1 MAKTEHGAPAGEPQ
15 NPRTT
20 TRPADAAPQTS
31 VPNTGAAQ
39 SAAPAPA
46 SGRRS
51 TFPTVVDLLVF
62 FGIFFIAQAVA
73 LGVAL
78 LAGVPMPDTS
88 LLDSPDEAVRVG
100 EQIAVSHF
108 NALTYGVAMAFT
120 LVAFLIYRARRGGP
134 RIVARFSLRG
144 LDPVLL
150 LWGVLFVFA
159 TSLVI
164 EPLLELLPA
173 VPNVYGRGVWSLLTL
188 VVMAPLFEE
197 VIFRGVLLESA
208 RARYGVVAG
217 WLISSL
223 IFGVVHIYPAVMVN
237 AIIMGLILGFVYIR
251 TASLWPAIILHAFNN
266 GVAYLMLAMGRENQ
280 MLSDMI
286 GNRTVYALLYTL
298 ALLVFLVSGFMVC
311 RTLSMLSREEK
322 EERAEK
328 KLNAA

>member
-1 MAKTEHGAPAGEPQ
+1 MSL
-15 NPRTT
+15 NR
-20 TRPADAAPQTS
+20 
-31 VPNTGAAQ
+31 VVIM
-39 SAAPAPA
+39 
-46 SGRRS
+46 GR
-51 TFPTVVDLLVF
+51 
-62 FGIFFIAQAVA
+62 
-73 LGVAL
+73 
-78 LAGVPMPDTS
+78 LARDPE
-88 LLDSPDEAVRVG
+88 L
-100 EQIAVSHF
+100 
-108 NALTYGVAMAFT
+108 
-120 LVAFLIYRARRGGP
+120 RR
-134 RIVARFSLRG
+134 
-144 LDPVLL
+144 
-150 LWGVLFVFA
+150 WGVLFVFA

-328 KLNAA
+328 KRNAA

>member
-1 MAKTEHGAPAGEPQ
+1 MAKTEHGAPAQQRQEPQ
-15 NPRTT
+15 TT
-20 TRPADAAPQTS
+20 TQPLSAP
-31 VPNTGAAQ
+31 
-39 SAAPAPA
+39 SAPGETPGGAPAPKR
-46 SGRRS
+46 SS

-73 LGVAL
+73 LGVAF

-88 LLDSPDEAVRVG
+88 LLDSSDEAVRVG

-108 NALTYGVAMAFT
+108 NALTYFVAMAFT
-120 LVAFLIYRARRGGP
+120 LGAFLIYRARRGGP

-164 EPLLELLPA
+164 EPLMKLLPQ

-197 VIFRGVLLESA
+197 VIFRGVLLEST
-208 RARYGVVAG
+208 RARYGVVAA
-217 WLISSL
+217 WLISSVV
-223 IFGVVHIYPAVMVN
+223 FGVVHLYPAVMVN
-237 AIIMGLILGFVYIR
+237 AVVMGLILGFVYIR

-266 GVAYLMLAMGRENQ
+266 GVAYLLLALGRENM
-280 MLSDMI
+280 MLTEMI
-286 GNRTVYALLYTL
+286 GNRTVYTL
-298 ALLVFLVSGFMVC
+298 VYILSLLVFLVSGYMVW
-311 RTLSMLSREEK
+311 RALAMLSREEK
-322 EERAEK
+322 NSRA
-328 KLNAA
+328 A

>member
-1 MAKTEHGAPAGEPQ
+1 MAKTEHGAPAQQRQEPQ
-15 NPRTT
+15 TT
-20 TRPADAAPQTS
+20 TQPLSAPST
-31 VPNTGAAQ
+31 PGEAPGG
-39 SAAPAPA
+39 APAPKR
-46 SGRRS
+46 SS

-73 LGVAL
+73 LGVAFL
-78 LAGVPMPDTS
+78 TGVPMPDTS

-108 NALTYGVAMAFT
+108 NALTYFVAMAFT

-164 EPLLELLPA
+164 EPLMKLLPQ

-197 VIFRGVLLESA
+197 VIFRGVLLEST
-208 RARYGVVAG
+208 RARYGVVAA
-217 WLISSL
+217 WLISSVV
-223 IFGVVHIYPAVMVN
+223 FGVVHLYPAVMVN
-237 AIIMGLILGFVYIR
+237 AVVMGLILGFVYIR

-266 GVAYLMLAMGRENQ
+266 GVAYLLLALGRENM
-280 MLSDMI
+280 MLTEMI
-286 GNRTVYALLYTL
+286 GNRTVYMLVYILS
-298 ALLVFLVSGFMVC
+298 LLVFLVSGYMVW
-311 RTLSMLSREEK
+311 RALAMLSREEK
-322 EERAEK
+322 NSRA
-328 KLNAA
+328 A

>member
-1 MAKTEHGAPAGEPQ
+1 MTKTEHGAPAQQRQEPQ
-15 NPRTT
+15 TT
-20 TRPADAAPQTS
+20 TQPLSAPST
-31 VPNTGAAQ
+31 PGEAPGG
-39 SAAPAPA
+39 APAPKR
-46 SGRRS
+46 SS

-73 LGVAL
+73 LGVAF

-88 LLDSPDEAVRVG
+88 LLDSSDEAVRVG

-108 NALTYGVAMAFT
+108 NALTYFVAMAFT
-120 LVAFLIYRARRGGP
+120 LVAFLISRARRGGP

-164 EPLLELLPA
+164 EPLMKLLPQ

-197 VIFRGVLLESA
+197 VIFRGVLLEST
-208 RARYGVVAG
+208 RARYGVVAA
-217 WLISSL
+217 WLISSVV
-223 IFGVVHIYPAVMVN
+223 FGVVHLYPAVMVN
-237 AIIMGLILGFVYIR
+237 AVVMGLILGFVYIR

-266 GVAYLMLAMGRENQ
+266 GVAYLLLALGRENM
-280 MLSDMI
+280 MLTEMI
-286 GNRTVYALLYTL
+286 GNRTVYTL
-298 ALLVFLVSGFMVC
+298 VYILSLLVFLVSGYMVW
-311 RTLSMLSREEK
+311 RALAMLSREEK
-322 EERAEK
+322 NSRA
-328 KLNAA
+328 A